1 MNNLNLILLC
11 NTLAANH
18 NVTGLLP
25 CCKEEKKNFLVEDGK
40 QEVKTAKSGS
50 EVNFLIWAPTGEQV

>member
-11 NTLAANH
+11 NTLAANY

-25 CCKEEKKNFLVEDGK
+25 CCKEEKKQIYLSKMVSKRVKPLKYEEDSGLRF
-40 QEVKTAKSGS
+40 EVSFPS
-50 EVNFLIWAPTGEQV
+50 L

>member
-1 MNNLNLILLC
+1 MNNLNLILPC

-25 CCKEEKKNFLVEDGK
+25 CCKEEKKTFFMSKMVNRRLKLLNEDDSVLRF
-40 QEVKTAKSGS
+40 EVSS
-50 EVNFLIWAPTGEQV
+50 PSL